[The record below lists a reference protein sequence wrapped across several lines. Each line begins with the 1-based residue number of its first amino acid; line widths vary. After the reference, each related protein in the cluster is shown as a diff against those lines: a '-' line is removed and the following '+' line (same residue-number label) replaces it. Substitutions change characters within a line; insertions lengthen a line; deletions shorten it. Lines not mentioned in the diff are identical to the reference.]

1 MAIPNFGQMKEMY
14 QLQKK
19 AKQMEKE
26 LKELEIEA
34 RSPDGRVNVV
44 VSGNMKLL
52 SIDIDDTLL
61 EVAQKAYLEKLL
73 KETIDQAMSRAQ
85 SESAQR
91 LQPLLKGMNL
101 PGM

>member
-1 MAIPNFGQMKEMY
+1 MALLNFGQMKDMY

-34 RSPDGRVNVV
+34 RSPDGRVSVV
-44 VSGNMKLL
+44 VSGNMKMV
-52 SIDIDDTLL
+52 SIDIDPSLINND
-61 EVAQKAYLEKLL
+61 QKNYLEKLL